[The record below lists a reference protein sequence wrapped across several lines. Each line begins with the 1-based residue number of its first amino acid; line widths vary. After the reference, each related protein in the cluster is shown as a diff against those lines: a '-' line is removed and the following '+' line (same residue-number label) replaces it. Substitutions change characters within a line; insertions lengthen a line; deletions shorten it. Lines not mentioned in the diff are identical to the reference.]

1 MKQWLHGSKKKEQRG
16 KPEEDW
22 MFRRPEASEA
32 ETSLEN
38 PEKGGSGKLKKG
50 LWIGAAVTGV
60 ALLLGA
66 AIWFLRPAS
75 VIQPWET
82 PVLYVQQEELKGF
95 LPSQEQNPVVLK
107 EDVYGNGILALFA
120 PGSPSALWWD
130 SRDQT
135 LQSVQLGKEEPVTLS
150 GSSWGQYLTSDG
162 KTAFYFSRKV
172 REEDDTSTFQ
182 LFRKDLTSEQEPE
195 LLFEEVNPSSM
206 LAMNQEKSLL
216 AAASFKE
223 IRVMKLSGE
232 TVASIEMPQPTLVQ
246 LTDTCVYAIDYNR
259 NLCRVE
265 LDSGKSTVLAEG
277 VTSAHLNDLGQ
288 GYFIAES
295 SREIP
300 MQELIIDDRE
310 ETKLSE
316 TTKEMAKL
324 IQKLAE
330 TMSLTVYDRTLFYLD
345 GENGTHTEVGR
356 ISLSSIYAPYY
367 GVDQSGETPPA
378 VLFCDASQSPESV
391 PLSQVAAQ
399 MESVYQGNQENSL
412 ESAVQALLSQQQEK
426 NGQGYLAVG
435 ANRFAVDSAALFGKL
450 RGDYLYYLSNAHL
463 YKVRFNKEGLSPAET
478 LGENVKNYQ
487 VLKDGRVLFEQDHED
502 LTFTGN
508 LWLDDTLLGKGV
520 DYSTVSVTQD
530 GGIFFLNGKGELY
543 LAGENGSHLLSNHVK
558 SFRALSREYAVFIK
572 NENSLTGEGD
582 LIAWRSGSGL
592 VPIDTGVSSIPVPQ
606 QSTIVL
612 E

>member
-1 MKQWLHGSKKKEQRG
+1 MKHWLHGSRKKEQRE
-16 KPEEDW
+16 KTEEDW

-50 LWIGAAVTGV
+50 FWIGAAVTGM

-66 AIWFLRPAS
+66 AVWFLRPGTT
-75 VIQPWET
+75 VQPWET

-107 EDVYGNGILALFA
+107 EEVYGNGILALFA

-135 LQSVQLGKEEPVTLS
+135 LQSVQLGEEEPVTLS
-150 GSSWGQYLTSDG
+150 ENSWGQYLTSDG
-162 KTAFYFSRKV
+162 KTAFYLSRKV

-182 LFRKDLTSEQEPE
+182 LFRKDLTGEQKAE

-216 AAASFKE
+216 AAAGFEE

-232 TVASIEMPQPTLVQ
+232 TVASIEMLQPTLVQ
-246 LTDTCVYAIDYNR
+246 LTDTCLYAIDYNR

-265 LDSGKSTVLAEG
+265 LDSGKSTVLAEA

-300 MQELIIDDRE
+300 MQELITDDRE

-316 TTKEMAKL
+316 TTKEIAKL

-330 TMSLTVYDRTLFYLD
+330 AMSLTVYDRTLFYLNEETD
-345 GENGTHTEVGR
+345 TCTEVGR
-356 ISLSSIYAPYY
+356 VSLTSFYDPYY
-367 GVDQSGETPPA
+367 DVNRSGETPPA
-378 VLFCDASQSPESV
+378 VLFWDASQSPESI
-391 PLSQVAAQ
+391 PLSQVASQ
-399 MESVYQGNQENSL
+399 MESVYGENQERSL
-412 ESAVQALLSQQQEK
+412 ENAVQALLSQQQEK

-435 ANRFAVDSAALFGKL
+435 ANRFVVDSAAILGKL
-450 RGDYLYYLSNAHL
+450 RGDCLYYLSDTQL
-463 YKVRFNKEGLSPAET
+463 YQVQFSEKGLSPAKT

-487 VLKDGRVLFEQDHED
+487 VLKDGHVLFERDHED
-502 LTFTGN
+502 LTFTGS
-508 LWLDDTLLGKGV
+508 LWLDDTLLEKGV

-543 LAGENGSHLLSNHVK
+543 VAEENGSRLLSNHVK

-572 NENSLTGEGD
+572 NEDSLTGEGD

-592 VPIDTGVSSIPVPQ
+592 VPVDTGVSSIPVPR
-606 QSTIVL
+606 QSAIVL

>member
-1 MKQWLHGSKKKEQRG
+1 
-16 KPEEDW
+16 

-32 ETSLEN
+32 ETSLEK
-38 PEKGGSGKLKKG
+38 PEGSRKWKKG
-50 LWIGAAVTGV
+50 LWIGAAVTAM

-66 AIWFLRPAS
+66 AVWFLRPGATVQS
-75 VIQPWET
+75 WET

-95 LPSQEQNPVVLK
+95 LPGQEQNPVVLK
-107 EDVYGNGILALFA
+107 EQVYGDGILALFA

-135 LQSVQLGKEEPVTLS
+135 LQSVQLGEEEPVTLS

-172 REEDDTSTFQ
+172 QEEDDTSTFQ

-216 AAASFKE
+216 AAAGFKE

-288 GYFIAES
+288 GYFLAKS

-300 MQELIIDDRE
+300 MQELIADDRE
-310 ETKLSE
+310 EAEFSGATKEIVELILKLS
-316 TTKEMAKL
+316 K
-324 IQKLAE
+324 
-330 TMSLTVYDRTLFYLD
+330 TMSLTVYDSTLFYLD

-356 ISLSSIYAPYY
+356 ISLSSSYVPYY
-367 GVDQSGETPPA
+367 GIERSGETPPS
-378 VLFCDASQSPESV
+378 VLFWDASQSLKPI
-391 PLSQVAAQ
+391 PLSKVAAQ
-399 MESVYQGNQENSL
+399 MEAESSVETEHSL
-412 ESAVQALLSQQQEK
+412 EIAVQELLFQQEK
-426 NGQGYLAVG
+426 ESQSYLAVK
-435 ANRFAVDSAALFGKL
+435 ANRFEVENSAIFGNL
-450 RGDYLYYLSNAHL
+450 HGNCLYYISNAHL
-463 YKVRFNKEGLSPAET
+463 YKVLFSEKELSPVET

-487 VLKDGRVLFEQDHED
+487 VLQDGRVLFEQDHED
-502 LTFTGN
+502 LTFTGS

-543 LAGENGSHLLSNHVK
+543 MAEENGSRLLSNHVK

-572 NENSLTGEGD
+572 NEDSLTGEGD

-592 VPIDTGVSSIPVPQ
+592 VPVDTGVSSIPVPR
-606 QSTIVL
+606 QSAIVL

>member
-1 MKQWLHGSKKKEQRG
+1 MKQWLHGRRKKEQRG
-16 KPEEDW
+16 KAEEDW

-50 LWIGAAVTGV
+50 LWIGAAVTGM
-60 ALLLGA
+60 ALLLSA
-66 AIWFLRPAS
+66 AVWFLRPGTT
-75 VIQPWET
+75 VQPWET

-95 LPSQEQNPVVLK
+95 LPSQEQNPAVLK
-107 EDVYGNGILALFA
+107 EEVYGDGILALFA

-288 GYFIAES
+288 GYFLAKS

-300 MQELIIDDRE
+300 MQELIAVDRE
-310 ETKLSE
+310 KVEFSGATKEIVELILKLS
-316 TTKEMAKL
+316 K
-324 IQKLAE
+324 

-345 GENGTHTEVGR
+345 GENGTHTEVGK
-356 ISLSSIYAPYY
+356 ISLSSIYVPYY

-391 PLSQVAAQ
+391 SLSKVAAQ
-399 MESVYQGNQENSL
+399 MESVYEGNQENSL

-435 ANRFAVDSAALFGKL
+435 ENRFAVSSTSLFGNL
-450 RGDYLYYLSNAHL
+450 REDCLYYLSNAHL
-463 YKVRFNKEGLSPAET
+463 YKVRFSEKGLSPAET

-543 LAGENGSHLLSNHVK
+543 VAEENGSRLLSNHVK

-572 NENSLTGEGD
+572 NEDSLTGEGD